1 MQAPRGTGGSES
13 AAIWGAAVAARGPV
27 TARPD
32 GVWSVAM
39 RVAALLSLLPF
50 LVVGARAQAWV
61 EIATSARPSP
71 GFRAMAFDP
80 VRERLVCVVD
90 ETVFVGP
97 GGTTGRLVVWEWDGS
112 GWLRIDTPTT
122 VTTENRAVA
131 LAWDPQDRRML
142 CLGYLQNGAAWAY
155 DGIDWQAVMP
165 QSGSWQEPSLCF
177 DRTRSVMVAVQNGGI
192 SERVGNQWVFRSALP
207 LPLLSTVAAFDP
219 QSGTVLLHGGLGMA
233 GPVSTTWSW
242 NGTTLQQVA
251 TTLAPPARYGH
262 TFVAD
267 PVSGRLLVCGGRGA
281 APAPIDSVLAWTGS
295 DWLVEPPL
303 PQAAA
308 DLVAAPFAGAVR
320 LLANGAMWTRQT
332 GGAYTTLPLPA
343 TSPPGPCAFDPLRQR
358 TVGVGDGMTHEFDGY
373 AWTRTN
379 VPQPGSFTIA
389 GMTWHAGLGQVVA
402 IDDQSNLFAFDGTSW
417 APLPATNKPGV
428 AWRAFTYDEQRQ
440 CLAMAVAG
448 DVHTMANGT
457 WSLEPALPLAVA
469 TFRMGLAYDH
479 ATQRLVCSG
488 GFEVF
493 ARTANGWTPLPSF
506 PGGPVLQSDLVS
518 DGTTLWAQAQI
529 PVFGA
534 DRTFRFAG
542 SAWSLVG
549 SLNGAAA
556 GAPNHDGVRGTL
568 MLHGQD
574 EGFALAST
582 VGTSTRFG
590 AGCSNLLE
598 LPRLHAPT
606 RPGIGQRV
614 LLDLDRCA
622 PSAIAG
628 LFVDFAAASVPLP
641 GGCTLLLPAPTLLAV
656 DTTNAHGGAGW
667 SWSVPPM
674 PSLRGATV
682 YHQALVLTQNGAFPG
697 LGDLSNGVQLLVGD

>member
-1 MQAPRGTGGSES
+1 
-13 AAIWGAAVAARGPV
+13 
-27 TARPD
+27 
-32 GVWSVAM
+32 M
-39 RVAALLSLLPF
+39 RVAALLTLLPF

-90 ETVFVGP
+90 EAVFVGP
-97 GGTTGRLVVWEWDGS
+97 GGTSGKLVVWEWDGS

-122 VTTENRAVA
+122 VTTGNRPIA
-131 LAWDPQDRRML
+131 LAWDPPNRRML
-142 CLGYLQNGAAWAY
+142 CLGSLPNGATWAY
-155 DGIDWQAVMP
+155 DGTDWQAVIL
-165 QSGSWQEPSLCF
+165 SSSSLSDPSLCF
-177 DRTRSVMVAVQNGGI
+177 DRARSVMIAVLNGGI
-192 SERVGNQWVFRSALP
+192 HELVGIQWVFRAALP
-207 LPLLSTVAAFDP
+207 LPMLSTAAAFDP
-219 QSGTVLLHGGLGMA
+219 QSGMVVLHGGLSFA
-233 GPVSTTWSW
+233 GPVTTTWTW
-242 NGTTLQQVA
+242 NGTTLQQVP
-251 TTLAPPARYGH
+251 TTLTPPARQGH
-262 TFVAD
+262 TFVED
-267 PVSGRLLVCGGRGA
+267 PVSGRLLVCGGRDA
-281 APAPIDSVLAWTGS
+281 VSQAPIDSVLQWTGS
-295 DWLVEPPL
+295 DWMVELPL
-303 PQAAA
+303 PQPAAG
-308 DLVAAPFAGAVR
+308 LGAAPFAGAVH
-320 LLANGAMWTRQT
+320 LLANGSMWTRQT
-332 GGAYTTLPLPA
+332 GGTYTTLPLPA

-379 VPQPGSFTIA
+379 VPAPSPSAIA
-389 GMTWHAGLGQVVA
+389 GMTWHAGLGRIVA
-402 IDDQSNLFAFDGTSW
+402 VDANVDLFTFDGTSW
-417 APLPATNKPGV
+417 APLPASNKPGV

-506 PGGPVLQSDLVS
+506 PGSPVLQSDLVS
-518 DGTTLWAQAQI
+518 DGATLWAQAQI

-556 GAPNHDGVRGTL
+556 GAPIQDGVRGTL

-574 EGFALAST
+574 TGMAFSST
-582 VGTSTRFG
+582 VASSTRFG
-590 AGCSNLLE
+590 AGCSSAFE

-606 RPGIGQRV
+606 RPSIGQRV
-614 LLDLDRCA
+614 LVDLDRCA

-628 LFVDFAAASVPLP
+628 LFVDFAAASVPLS
-641 GGCTLLLPAPTLLAV
+641 GSCTLLLAAPTLLAV
-656 DTTNAHGGAGW
+656 DVTNAQGGAGW

-697 LGDLSNGVQLLVGD
+697 VGDLSNGVQLLVGD